1 MPPPVDKRGHP
12 HTLIGGHKLGVSGQG
27 SKPMPSSSPKN
38 LRAQLLGLT
47 IDGGP
52 FHKRLVRVE
61 LGTTQCQKNYSMFF
75 NALLNVFVPLFE
87 LLKNLPKT
95 THKLLHAFYRYFR
108 YSKTTQKLLKNYSKT
123 TPCYSVQKNYSKTIQ
138 KLLKNYSV

>member
-1 MPPPVDKRGHP
+1 
-12 HTLIGGHKLGVSGQG
+12 
-27 SKPMPSSSPKN
+27 MPSSSPRN

-87 LLKNLPKT
+87 LLKN
-95 THKLLHAFYRYFR
+95 
-108 YSKTTQKLLKNYSKT
+108 YSKTTQCFLQLFELLENYSKT
-123 TPCYSVQKNYSKTIQ
+123 IQKLLQNYSVQKNYSKTTLT
-138 KLLKNYSV
+138 LLKNYSV